1 MGEDFCAPG
10 NIGSS
15 FIEPEKM
22 VPTWNEHPGFFVST
36 NVAAVPAA
44 RWRGRASRRN
54 QKVAFAL
61 TTPGNDSS
69 ANKGPLMS
77 LLKWA
82 LIFLLISIVAALFGF
97 TGISAAT
104 ADIARILFYIFVVI
118 FLVLLIL
125 GLVVFRGA

>member
-1 MGEDFCAPG
+1 VGPRLAL
-10 NIGSS
+10 
-15 FIEPEKM
+15 
-22 VPTWNEHPGFFVST
+22 W
-36 NVAAVPAA
+36 
-44 RWRGRASRRN
+44 N
-54 QKVAFAL
+54 QKAAFTF
-61 TTPGNDSS
+61 TTPGTTDRNE
-69 ANKGPLMS
+69 ATVMS